1 MQTILL
7 TGFPGFLGS
16 QLLPRILAREP
27 EARVICLIQPKF
39 ASLARSRME
48 ALAGEHPKL
57 AGRTTLVEGD
67 ITQPGLGMEDSAASA
82 AFRREL
88 VEIYHLAAVYDLSV
102 PRDVGMRVNVEGT
115 RRVLELAE
123 GCPELRRLHYIST
136 CYVSGRH
143 AGIYTEDDL
152 DTGQTFNNHYEE
164 TKFLAEVAVR
174 ERMAGGLAAT
184 VYRPAIV
191 VGDSQTGAT
200 QKYDGPYFVMRWVL
214 RQPHVAVVPTVGD
227 PRVTRLNVVPRDFVV
242 DAIAHLSGL
251 PHARGKI
258 YQLADPRPLTVD
270 AMLDAIA
277 RATGRHII
285 RVPLPLGIAKGAITR
300 VPGVYRLMQIPASAV
315 DYFVHPTSYAT
326 SNAQADLEDSGIDV
340 PAFSSYVDRL
350 VSFVRAHPEVGAEA
364 MV

>member
-16 QLLPRILAREP
+16 QLLPRILARDP
-27 EARVICLIQPKF
+27 EVNIICLIQPKF
-39 ASLARSRME
+39 AGLARSRLE
-48 ALAGEHPKL
+48 ELAGEHPAI
-57 AGRTTLVEGD
+57 AGRAILAEGD
-67 ITQPGLGMEDSAASA
+67 ITQPGLGMTAPAALQ
-82 AFRREL
+82 REI

-115 RRVLELAE
+115 RRVLEYAE
-123 GCPELRRLHYIST
+123 ECPALRRLHYIST

-143 AGIYTEDDL
+143 PGIYTEDDL
-152 DTGQTFNNHYEE
+152 DTGQTFNNYYEE

-214 RQPHVAVVPTVGD
+214 RQPRAAFVPTVGD
-227 PRVTRLNVVPRDFVV
+227 PRGTRLNVVPRDFVV
-242 DAIAHLSGL
+242 NAIAHLSGL
-251 PHARGKI
+251 PHAQGKI

-270 AMLDAIA
+270 AMLNAIG

-285 RVPLPLGIAKGAITR
+285 RVPLPLGMAKGAITR
-300 VPGVYRLMQIPASAV
+300 VPGIYRLMQIPASAV

-326 SNAQADLEDSGIDV
+326 SNAQTDLEGTGINV

-350 VSFVRAHPEVGAEA
+350 VSFVRAHPEFGAEA